1 MAGASWYEE
10 GTENNV
16 VNHESASDR
25 TSRDRLLQA
34 AIDVFARKGYSA
46 TTVRE
51 IVDTAGVTKPVLY
64 YHFGSKEGIYL
75 ALMEGART
83 EFSTTLARAVA
94 EGGPARQQVFRVLGG
109 VLDLILA
116 NLGLVR
122 IFHAMYYGP
131 PQGAPFF
138 DFELFHAQLVGTIR
152 ALVERGI
159 AAREFRSGNVDDI
172 TMALF
177 GAFDI
182 CQGMNLHHPELC
194 IDRACLERV
203 LDVIFSGVSIAD
215 NREHDL

>member
-1 MAGASWYEE
+1 MSSLVSQD
-10 GTENNV
+10 GT
-16 VNHESASDR
+16 SDSTAR
-25 TSRDRLLQA
+25 NRLLQS
-34 AIDVFARKGYSA
+34 AIDLFARKGYSA

-75 ALMEGART
+75 ALMEGARN
-83 EFSTTLARAVA
+83 EFATTLARAVA
-94 EGGPARQQVFRVLGG
+94 EGGTARQQVFRVLGG

-122 IFHAMYYGP
+122 IFHAMFYGP

-138 DFELFHAQLVGTIR
+138 DFEVFHLQLVGTIR
-152 ALVERGI
+152 TLVERGI
-159 AAREFRSGNVDDI
+159 AAREFRSGDVEDI

-203 LDVIFSGVSIAD
+203 LDVIFSGVSTAD
-215 NREHDL
+215 NKEHEL

>member
-1 MAGASWYEE
+1 MTKDQRAVGAEVE
-10 GTENNV
+10 
-16 VNHESASDR
+16 DR
-25 TSRDRLLQA
+25 AVDRLLTG
-34 AIDVFARKGYSA
+34 AIDLFARKGYAA

-51 IVDTAGVTKPVLY
+51 IVDAAGVTKPVLY

-75 ALMEGART
+75 ALMDSARG
-83 EFSTTLARAVA
+83 EFTATLERAVA
-94 EGGPARQQVFRVLGG
+94 AGGSAREQIVRVLTD

-138 DFELFHAQLVGTIR
+138 DFEQFHQHLVGTIST
-152 ALVERGI
+152 LVERGI
-159 AAREFRSGNVDDI
+159 ADGEFRSGDVEDT

-194 IDRACLERV
+194 LDRSRLERV
-203 LDVIFSGVSIAD
+203 LDVIFAGVSVAGHK
-215 NREHDL
+215 E

>member
-1 MAGASWYEE
+1 MAEGKHVADVQEIAEATSGA
-10 GTENNV
+10 
-16 VNHESASDR
+16 
-25 TSRDRLLQA
+25 RLLAA
-34 AIDVFARKGYSA
+34 AIELFARKGYAA

-51 IVDTAGVTKPVLY
+51 IVDAAGVTKPVLY

-75 ALMEGART
+75 ALMNSARL
-83 EFSTTLARAVA
+83 EFQATLEWAVA
-94 EGGPARQQVFRVLGG
+94 EGGTARQQIVRVLAS

-131 PQGAPFF
+131 PQGAPYF
-138 DFELFHAQLVGTIR
+138 DFEVFHEHLVGTVR
-152 ALVERGI
+152 SLVERGI
-159 AAREFRSGNVDDI
+159 ADGEFRAGDVEEI

-194 IDRACLERV
+194 IDRSRLERV
-203 LDVIFSGVSIAD
+203 LDVIFTGVSTTEIKELG
-215 NREHDL
+215 R

>member
-1 MAGASWYEE
+1 MDGARDVAGGGPAGEE
-10 GTENNV
+10 RAV
-16 VNHESASDR
+16 
-25 TSRDRLLQA
+25 DRLLSSA
-34 AIDVFARKGYSA
+34 VELFARKGYSA

-51 IVDTAGVTKPVLY
+51 IVEAAGVTKPVLY

-75 ALMEGART
+75 ALMESARV
-83 EFSTTLARAVA
+83 EFSSTLERAVA
-94 EGGPARQQVFRVLGG
+94 EGGSSGRQIARVLTD

-138 DFELFHAQLVGTIR
+138 DFEQFHAKLVGTIR

-159 AAREFRSGNVDDI
+159 AGGEFRAGDVED
-172 TMALF
+172 TTLALF

-194 IDRACLERV
+194 IDRSRLERV
-203 LDVIFSGVSIAD
+203 LDVIFAGVSNAGIK
-215 NREHDL
+215 ELQP

>member
-1 MAGASWYEE
+1 MG
-10 GTENNV
+10 V
-16 VNHESASDR
+16 VIQESGCDR
-25 TSRDRLLQA
+25 TAHDRLLSA
-34 AIDVFARKGYSA
+34 AIELFARKGYSA

-51 IVDTAGVTKPVLY
+51 IVDAAGVTKPVLY

-75 ALMEGART
+75 GLMDGARS
-83 EFSTTLARAVA
+83 EFVATLARAVA
-94 EGGPARQQVFRVLGG
+94 EGGTARQQVVRVLGG

-122 IFHAMYYGP
+122 VFHAMYYGP

-138 DFELFHAQLVGTIR
+138 DFELFHAQLVGTIHT
-152 ALVERGI
+152 LVERGI
-159 AAREFRSGNVDDI
+159 AAEEFRSGDVDDI

-194 IDRACLERV
+194 IDRSRLERV
-203 LDVIFSGVSIAD
+203 LNVIFSGVNTAD
-215 NREHDL
+215 NKEHER